1 MTFEQTRTYIKGVLK
16 KWFTNKTTLDKLT
29 ESSEGN
35 LLFNGSP
42 ITTTETIKDS
52 AMTTAIEEDINEL
65 NELNGKTTKSTSDEN
80 TTSGT

>member
-42 ITTTETIKDS
+42 ITLTETIEDS

-65 NELNGKTTKSTSDEN
+65 NGKTARSTVM
-80 TTSGT
+80 TQAKAV

>member
-29 ESSEGN
+29 ESSEGI

-42 ITTTETIKDS
+42 ITPTETIEDS

-65 NELNGKTTKSTSDEN
+65 NGKTAKSTSDEN

>member
-35 LLFNGSP
+35 LLFDGNSVAT
-42 ITTTETIKDS
+42 IETIEDS
-52 AMTTAIEEDINEL
+52 NMTTAIEEDINEL
-65 NELNGKTTKSTSDEN
+65 NGKTTKPASGGN